1 MKGYPL
7 KLDTLVLTEESTL
20 MINMTNLADTE
31 KLALFGGPKTI
42 QTEFKRYNSIGA
54 EEVQAAKKVIES
66 GVLSQFIGA
75 WHEDFYGGP
84 KVREFERQCAEYF
97 GVKHAVTVNSWTSGL
112 VAAVG
117 AIGIEPGDEVI
128 VTPWTMSAS
137 ATAILHWNAIPV
149 FADIDPETFNLD
161 PKSVEANI
169 TPYTKAIMVADIFG
183 QSADMDELMAIATK
197 HGLKVISDAAQA
209 PGALYKGKHA
219 GTFAHVGGYSLNY
232 HKHIHTGEGGILVT
246 DDDEIAERLQLIR
259 NHAEVVVGDKGV
271 TNLSNM
277 IGHNFRLGEIE
288 CAMGIEQLKKLSG
301 FVESRQHLANRLT
314 EGLKGLRGL
323 RTPVVKPDRTH
334 VYYVYPIILDV
345 EELGISKGRIHAA
358 LQAEGV
364 TVANRYQNIHLL
376 PVYQKKIAYGS
387 RGFPWV
393 SDICHRDVDY
403 SKGICPVAEELN
415 DSTYLGFGLCVYD
428 WTNDDVDLIAKA
440 FRKVWSNLEMLKGS
454 ALLGGEA

>member
-1 MKGYPL
+1 
-7 KLDTLVLTEESTL
+7 
-20 MINMTNLADTE
+20 MINCENTE

-42 QTEFKRYNSIGA
+42 RSDFKRYNPLGV
-54 EEVQAAKKVIES
+54 EEVAAAKAVIES
-66 GVLSQFIGA
+66 GVLSQFLGA

-84 KVREFERQCAEYF
+84 KVREFERACAAYF
-97 GVKHAVTVNSWTSGL
+97 GVKHAITVNSWTSGL

-128 VTPWTMSAS
+128 VTPWTMSAT
-137 ATAILHWNAIPV
+137 ATAIMHWNAIPV
-149 FADIDPETFNLD
+149 FADIDPETFNLC

-183 QSADMDELMAIATK
+183 QSADMDELMAIAAK
-197 HGLKVISDAAQA
+197 HGLKVISDTAQA

-219 GTFAHVGGYSLNY
+219 GTIAHVGGYSLNY

-246 DDDEIAERLQLIR
+246 NDDEIAERLQLIR

-301 FVESRQHLANRLT
+301 FIESRQALASRLS
-314 EGLKGLRGL
+314 EGLKGLCGL
-323 RTPVVKPDRTH
+323 RTPVVKPGLTH
-334 VYYVYPIILDV
+334 VYYIYPMILNI
-345 EELGISKGRIHAA
+345 EELGVSRDQIHAA

-364 TVANRYQNIHLL
+364 AVSKRYQNIHLL
-376 PVYQKKIAYGS
+376 PMYQKKMAYGS
-387 RGFPWV
+387 HGFPWT
-393 SDICHRDVDY
+393 SDVCHREVSY
-403 SKGICPVAEELN
+403 CKGICPVAEELN
-415 DSTYLGFGLCVYD
+415 DSTYLGFGMCVYD
-428 WTNDDVDLIAKA
+428 LNDQDIDLVISA
-440 FRKVWSNLEMLKGS
+440 FRKVWASLE
-454 ALLGGEA
+454 LLREYVKPTK

>member
-1 MKGYPL
+1 MNN
-7 KLDTLVLTEESTL
+7 LTSVTD
-20 MINMTNLADTE
+20 AG

-42 QTEFKRYNSIGA
+42 QTEFKRYNPIGA
-54 EEVQAAKKVIES
+54 EEAEAAKQVIES
-66 GVLSQFIGA
+66 GVLSKFLGA
-75 WHEDFYGGP
+75 WHEDFYGGS
-84 KVREFERQCAEYF
+84 KVNEFERKCAEFF

-149 FADIDPETFNLD
+149 FADIDPKTFNLD

-183 QSADMDELMAIATK
+183 QSADIDELMGLAAK
-197 HGLKVISDAAQA
+197 YGLKVISDTAQA
-209 PGALYKGKHA
+209 PGALYKGKYA
-219 GTFAHVGGYSLNY
+219 GTLAHVGGYSLNY

-246 DDDEIAERLQLIR
+246 DDDEIADRLQLIR
-259 NHAEVVVGDKGV
+259 NHAEVVVGDKGMS
-271 TNLSNM
+271 NLSNM

-301 FVESRQHLANRLT
+301 FVESRQHQANRLT
-314 EGLKGLRGL
+314 AGLKNLCGL

-334 VYYVYPIILDV
+334 VYYTYPLVLDIKA
-345 EELGISKGRIHAA
+345 LGVSRERIHAA

-364 TVANRYQNIHLL
+364 ALGKRYQNIHLL
-376 PVYQKKIAYGS
+376 PLYQKKIAYGS
-387 RGFPWV
+387 KGFPWT
-393 SDICHRDVDY
+393 SDICHRNVDY

-415 DSTYLGFGLCVYD
+415 DSTYLGIGMCVYD
-428 WTNDDVDLIAKA
+428 LTDTDVDLIASA
-440 FRKVWSNLEMLKGS
+440 FQKVWLNLERLKEDS
-454 ALLGGEA
+454 FFGG

>member
-1 MKGYPL
+1 MSNP
-7 KLDTLVLTEESTL
+7 
-20 MINMTNLADTE
+20 

-42 QTEFKRYNSIGA
+42 QTTFKRYNPIGI
-54 EEVQAAKKVIES
+54 EEVEAAKQVIES
-66 GVLSQFIGA
+66 GVLSQFLGA

-128 VTPWTMSAS
+128 VTPWTMSAT

-161 PKSVEANI
+161 PKSVEASI

-183 QSADMDELMAIATK
+183 QSADMDALMAIAAK
-197 HGLKVISDAAQA
+197 HGLKVISDTAQA

-219 GTFAHVGGYSLNY
+219 GTLADVGGYSLNY

-246 DDDEIAERLQLIR
+246 YNDEIAERLQLIR

-288 CAMGIEQLKKLSG
+288 CAIGIEQLKKLDR
-301 FVESRQHLANRLT
+301 FVQSRQLLANRLT

-323 RTPVVKPDRTH
+323 RTPVVKPGCTH
-334 VYYVYPIILDV
+334 VYYVYPMVLDV
-345 EELGISKGRIHAA
+345 EALGVSRERIHAA

-364 TVANRYQNIHLL
+364 AVSKHYQNIHLL
-376 PVYQKKIAYGS
+376 PLYQRKIAYGS
-387 RGFPWV
+387 MGFPWT
-393 SDICHRDVDY
+393 SDICRRDVNY
-403 SKGICPVAEELN
+403 NKGICPVAERLN
-415 DSTYLGFGLCVYD
+415 DSTYLGFGMCVYD
-428 WTNDDVDLIAKA
+428 LTEDDADLIVAA
-440 FRKVWSNLEMLKGS
+440 FHKVWNSLE
-454 ALLGGEA
+454 LLNI